1 MVSKVGPVSN
11 SYLPAAGSKFAEF
24 DREVLTLIHTAAGP
38 ADRTSFSALFH
49 PLTEP
54 RALAQT
60 QAIYARLDELADADP
75 GDPRVADLAGDLAA
89 HLPDEMASALVA
101 SVDDAETGHWLK
113 MLSQELSA
121 AQYEAFRLLMIM
133 LKERR

>member
-1 MVSKVGPVSN
+1 
-11 SYLPAAGSKFAEF
+11 
-24 DREVLTLIHTAAGP
+24 
-38 ADRTSFSALFH
+38 
-49 PLTEP
+49 
-54 RALAQT
+54 
-60 QAIYARLDELADADP
+60 
-75 GDPRVADLAGDLAA
+75 
-89 HLPDEMASALVA
+89 MASALVA